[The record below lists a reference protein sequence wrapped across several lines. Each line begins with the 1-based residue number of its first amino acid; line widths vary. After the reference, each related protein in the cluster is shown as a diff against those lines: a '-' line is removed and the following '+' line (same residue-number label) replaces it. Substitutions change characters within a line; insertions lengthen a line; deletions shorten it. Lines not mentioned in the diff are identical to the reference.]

1 MSTAGG
7 VAWRSFALIPL
18 VETRSTAPAAEKPGG
33 AAPTGGQVGG
43 SHAGRGDSSSATSG
57 KRDTGEG
64 AALRPPSAAAAT
76 PAPQNSSHRDADSCR
91 GSGDGGLVAGVPF
104 SGKRACIPRLRA
116 SSSRLSSVILF
127 KRPVAQYTHGR
138 MPNVTGHFWES
149 FALFLWLEKLDR
161 VIMEQTDLLWSLI
174 MS

>member
-1 MSTAGG
+1 MAQL
-7 VAWRSFALIPL
+7 RSHP
-18 VETRSTAPAAEKPGG
+18 
-33 AAPTGGQVGG
+33 VGG
-43 SHAGRGDSSSATSG
+43 NTLHRTRGGETGRRGSHGWPGRWLTRRQRGQLLRHLRKEGRGRRG
-57 KRDTGEG
+57 V
-64 AALRPPSAAAAT
+64 ALRPPSAAAAT
-76 PAPQNSSHRDADSCR
+76 PAPQNSSHRDAGSCR

-116 SSSRLSSVILF
+116 GGSRLSSVILF

-149 FALFLWLEKLDR
+149 FALFLRLEKLDR